1 MVIVAGTRFGILAGY
16 DGSPDA
22 EQALRWAAREA
33 AARGVVLTVCHSWV
47 PACPVTP
54 AAAGIFELARSTGE
68 HILARGGQHA
78 QDLMG
83 SAADVRPVLADEP
96 AAAALCQCSGSA
108 EMTVVGSRGRGG
120 LAGMLLGSV
129 SSQVAAHA
137 RGRVVVVRG
146 QWLPVATYVPG
157 AIVVG
162 GDGSAASATAV
173 EFAFEEAALR
183 DAPLVAVC
191 ALADAAGSIGGAR
204 QVEDAFEDV
213 LTRCE
218 KENPDVIVD
227 RRVTPGPPR
236 GALLTTTSDVQA
248 QLLVVGD
255 RGRGGLRGM
264 LLGSVSHAALHHAP
278 CPVAVVHRR

>member
-1 MVIVAGTRFGILAGY
+1 MTGTRFGILSGY

-33 AARGVVLTVCHSWV
+33 TARDVVLTVCYS
-47 PACPVTP
+47 PAPTSGLPP
-54 AAAGIFELARSTGE
+54 AAGHVDELAAQAGE
-68 HILARGGQHA
+68 DVLARGAQRAGQ
-78 QDLMG
+78 LMG
-83 SAADVRPVLADEP
+83 SPVDVRPILADEP
-96 AAAALCQCSGSA
+96 AVAALCRRSSGA
-108 EMTVVGSRGRGG
+108 DMTVVGARGTGG

-137 RGRVVVVRG
+137 WGRVVVVRG
-146 QWLPVATYVPG
+146 CWLPMGSYVPG

-162 GDGSAASATAV
+162 GDGSAASVPAL

-204 QVEDAFEDV
+204 QVEDAFEQV
-213 LTRCE
+213 LGRCE
-218 KENPDVIVD
+218 KANPEVVVH
-227 RRVTPGPPR
+227 RRIIPGPPR
-236 GALLTTTSDVQA
+236 GALLATAADVQA
-248 QLLVVGD
+248 QLLVLGA

-264 LLGSVSHAALHHAP
+264 TLGSVSHAAVRHAP